1 MQVEQELA
9 RFSPEKDML
18 LTVGVFDGVH
28 LGHRYLISNLV
39 SRAKR
44 QGLLSGVVTFKQHP
58 RELLSPHSRPSY
70 LMTLAEREQL
80 LKHEGVDMVIAISF
94 TRELAD
100 LTARE
105 FVELLKKYLRM
116 CGLVIGPDFALGKNR
131 EGNFTTL
138 SALGN
143 EMGFTV
149 HAVHPK
155 MFNGEVASSTAIRNA
170 LADGNMQ
177 KVTKLFGHPFSLQ
190 GKVTTGEHR
199 GVSLGFPTANIDIE
213 ARQALPPDGVYATW
227 AYVEGKKYQSLT
239 NIGRRPTFGE
249 HNKRTVEV
257 FILSYD
263 QNLYGKD
270 LKIELV
276 ERLRGEKKFDNAEAL
291 KRQIAEDVKR
301 GREILGMVDRL
312 SGTA

>member
-1 MQVEQELA
+1 MQVEEELT
-9 RFSPEKDML
+9 RFSPEKDMF

-39 SRAKR
+39 SRAKQ

-70 LMTLAEREQL
+70 LTTLAEREQL
-80 LKHEGVDMVIAISF
+80 LKREGVDMVISLSF

-105 FVELLKKYLRM
+105 FVSLLKKYLRLR
-116 CGLVIGPDFALGKNR
+116 GLVIGPDFALGKNR
-131 EGNFTTL
+131 EGNITTL
-138 SALGN
+138 SALGS

-149 HAVHPK
+149 HAVQPK
-155 MFNGEVASSTAIRNA
+155 KMDGEVASSTAIRNA

-177 KVTKLFGHPFSLQ
+177 KVTRLFGHPFSLQ
-190 GKVTTGEHR
+190 GQVTTGEHR
-199 GVSLGFPTANIDIE
+199 GVGMGFPTANIDVD

-227 AYVEGKKYQSLT
+227 AYVEGRKYQSMT
-239 NIGRRPTFGE
+239 NIGRRPTFGM

-257 FILSYD
+257 YILSYD
-263 QNLYGKD
+263 HEIYGKD

-276 ERLRGEKKFDNAEAL
+276 ERLRGEKKFENIEAL
-291 KRQIAEDVKR
+291 KQQIAEDVKH
-301 GREILGMVDRL
+301 GREILDV
-312 SGTA
+312 SEKKQHV

>member
-1 MQVEQELA
+1 MQVEEELT
-9 RFSPEKDML
+9 RFSPEKDMF

-39 SRAKR
+39 SRAKQ

-70 LMTLAEREQL
+70 LTTLAEREQL
-80 LKHEGVDMVIAISF
+80 LKREGVDMVISLSF

-100 LTARE
+100 LTALE
-105 FVELLKKYLRM
+105 FVSLLKKYLRLR
-116 CGLVIGPDFALGKNR
+116 GLVIGPDFALGKNR
-131 EGNFTTL
+131 EGNITTL
-138 SALGN
+138 TALGS

-149 HAVHPK
+149 HAVQPK
-155 MFNGEVASSTAIRNA
+155 KMDGEVASSTAIRNA

-177 KVTKLFGHPFSLQ
+177 KVTRLFGHPFSLQ
-190 GKVTTGEHR
+190 GQVTTGEHR
-199 GVSLGFPTANIDIE
+199 GAGMGFPTANIDVD

-227 AYVEGKKYQSLT
+227 AYVEGKKYQSMT
-239 NIGRRPTFGE
+239 NIGRRPTFGA

-257 FILSYD
+257 YILSYD
-263 QNLYGKD
+263 QEIYGKD

-276 ERLRGEKKFDNAEAL
+276 ERLRGEKKFENIEAL
-291 KRQIAEDVKR
+291 KQQIAEDVKH
-301 GREILGMVDRL
+301 GREILDV
-312 SGTA
+312 TEKKQHV